1 MLIVEMFSLFQV
13 CSMIMACCVL
23 HNIALKN
30 GVPLALEP
38 PHQQPDEGPEP
49 FLGQENLHAVQV
61 RQELVFRM

>member
-1 MLIVEMFSLFQV
+1 
-13 CSMIMACCVL
+13 MIMACCVL